1 MKATNRGCV
10 IRPVYRSANPRQL
23 YRSFEEG
30 WRHMELRTFQSTVIT
45 RRLPKNA
52 VMERGIFSAIKKIF
66 RFCHFGFSMQNGDSE
81 IVTELPKSS
90 VVLFKVVIFRRC
102 LLRLKKVMARV
113 IFRASPTIDS
123 AINTSTGGY
132 HITLF
137 QRVVLTIKRRQNKTY
152 FKWRWLNTN
161 NLSRV

>member
-1 MKATNRGCV
+1 
-10 IRPVYRSANPRQL
+10 
-23 YRSFEEG
+23 
-30 WRHMELRTFQSTVIT
+30 MELRTFQSTVIT

-90 VVLFKVVIFRRC
+90 VVLFKVVIFQRC

-113 IFRASPTIDS
+113 DILLTKVSIYLQGLPNNRFSNQYFDRRISYNTFPTRCPNDKKKTKQ
-123 AINTSTGGY
+123 N
-132 HITLF
+132 LF
-137 QRVVLTIKRRQNKTY
+137 QMKVTEHKQPFTSVNQACYLYETAT
-152 FKWRWLNTN
+152 
-161 NLSRV
+161 